1 MLLQETKDLD
11 DDSIESLEKH
21 RKNLLTE
28 LQEEERG
35 PTTSSELEK
44 KTLHAQSKNDVPTS
58 APIQSKF
65 LSAGTSVS
73 IRHSPYA
80 RLPAPESF
88 GNNMN
93 DMELFKNLPNSTG
106 AFRKVKS
113 LLNKV
118 TEKCVETYWSS
129 TLPFEECTQLVRLR
143 SEEMKMK
150 KTIIKEHTF

>member
-21 RKNLLTE
+21 RKNLLAE
-28 LQEEERG
+28 LQEEEERG

-44 KTLHAQSKNDVPTS
+44 KTRLAESINDVPSS

-65 LSAGTSVS
+65 LSAGTPVS

-88 GNNMN
+88 ATNMS

-106 AFRKVKS
+106 NFQKVKS
-113 LLNKV
+113 LLSKDK
-118 TEKCVETYWSS
+118 KCVETYWSS

-150 KTIIKEHTF
+150 KTIFKERTF